1 MKKETLLKA
10 VIAFGFIGLIAATYT
25 SYAHFDASAY
35 DVCSFGESFSC
46 DIVNQSEYAKVAG
59 IPVAFLGFGAYIFY
73 LVFGFYSLK
82 KHNDTLLMLASAGA
96 VAGLMFSLYLTGI
109 EAFVLYTWCLFCIIS
124 QLAMLGIAI
133 SVLWYRQLVLKE
145 SV

>member
-10 VIAFGFIGLIAATYT
+10 VIVFAIIGLFAASYT

-46 DIVNQSEYAKVAG
+46 DIVNQSEYAKIAG
-59 IPVAFLGFGAYIFY
+59 IPVAFLGLGAYVFY

-82 KHNDTLLMLASAGA
+82 KHNETLLTIASAGA
-96 VAGLMFSLYLTGI
+96 IAGLAFSLYLTGI
-109 EAFVLYTWCLFCIIS
+109 EAFVLYTWCLFCIVS
-124 QLAMLGIAI
+124 QIAMLGIAV
-133 SVLWYRQLVLKE
+133 STLWYRKLMLQ
-145 SV
+145 S